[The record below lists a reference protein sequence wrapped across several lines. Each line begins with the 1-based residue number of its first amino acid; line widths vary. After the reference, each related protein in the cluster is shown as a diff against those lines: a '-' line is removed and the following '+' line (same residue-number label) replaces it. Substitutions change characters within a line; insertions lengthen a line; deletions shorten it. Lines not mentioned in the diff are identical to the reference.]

1 VEEEQRNRDQVT
13 REAQDIKNCKGG
25 KNMHNIKAVITKRNG
40 KKSTS
45 RGFSLNELKEAGLT
59 KQDAKKIGIPLDIKR
74 KSTHDENT
82 QTLKAHAEQAKA
94 QAKPKEPEPEPAEKK
109 PKKKAKS

>member
-1 VEEEQRNRDQVT
+1 
-13 REAQDIKNCKGG
+13 
-25 KNMHNIKAVITKRNG
+25 MHHIKAIVTKQNG

-45 RGFSLNELKEAGLT
+45 RGFSLTELKNAGLT

-74 KSTHDENT
+74 KSAHDENVE
-82 QTLKAHAEQAKA
+82 TLKAHAEKAKA
-94 QAKPKEPEPEPAEKK
+94 EAKPKEPEAKTQPEKKK